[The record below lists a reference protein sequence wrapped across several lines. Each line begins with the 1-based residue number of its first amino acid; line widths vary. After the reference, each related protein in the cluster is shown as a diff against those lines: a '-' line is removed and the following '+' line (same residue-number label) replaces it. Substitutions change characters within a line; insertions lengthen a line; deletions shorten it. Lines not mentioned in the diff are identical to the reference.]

1 MPAAIDVILEPRT
14 QDIGVPVRR
23 LIPQRGHRQC
33 GPFVFF
39 DHMGPVE
46 MAPGEGIDVRPHPH
60 IGLATVTYLFEGAFM
75 HRDSLG
81 TVQRIEPGAVNW
93 MSAGAGIVHSER
105 SPDDLRA
112 SGAVLHGI
120 QTWVAL
126 PQDDEQSAPWFR
138 HYPAHEIPV
147 VRRDGATLHVIAG
160 DGFGARSPVQ
170 TASRTFYVCATLEAG
185 ASLVVPADHV
195 ERGVYLVEGEIT
207 LDGTPLALH
216 HAALLARDA
225 RVELKA
231 GPQGARTMLFG
242 GDPLDG
248 PRYIEWNF
256 VASRRELI
264 EDAKHAWREQ
274 RFAKVPGE
282 TEWIPLPGAAPA
294 ERDAST

>member
-1 MPAAIDVILEPRT
+1 MSAAIEVVLEPRT

-46 MAPGEGIDVRPHPH
+46 MAPGQGIDVRPHPH
-60 IGLATVTYLFEGAFM
+60 IGLATVTYLFQGAFM

-93 MSAGAGIVHSER
+93 MSAGRGIVHSER
-105 SPDDLRA
+105 SPDDLRE

-126 PQDDEQSAPWFR
+126 PEADEQTEPWFR
-138 HYPAHEIPV
+138 HYSADQIPV
-147 VRRDGATLHVIAG
+147 VKREGVTLHVIAG

-170 TASRTFYVCATLEAG
+170 TASRTFYVCAHLEPG
-185 ASLVVPADHV
+185 ASLAVSAEHI
-195 ERGVYLVEGEIT
+195 ERGVYLVEGDIAI
-207 LDGTPLALH
+207 DGTSLAQH
-216 HAALLARDA
+216 HVAVLAHGEP
-225 RVELKA
+225 VVLTA
-231 GPQGARTMLFG
+231 GTTGATVMLFG

-248 PRYIEWNF
+248 PRLIDWNF

-264 EDAKHAWREQ
+264 DAAKQAWREQ
-274 RFAKVPGE
+274 SFGSVPGE
-282 TEWIPLPGAAPA
+282 TEWIPLPGTP
-294 ERDAST
+294 

>member
-1 MPAAIDVILEPRT
+1 MSAAIEVVLEPRT

-46 MAPGEGIDVRPHPH
+46 MAPGQGIDVRPHPH
-60 IGLATVTYLFEGAFM
+60 IGLATVTYLFDGAFM

-93 MSAGAGIVHSER
+93 MSAGRGIVHSER

-126 PQDDEQSAPWFR
+126 PQADEQSEPWFR
-138 HYPAHEIPV
+138 HYPAAEIPMV
-147 VRRDGATLHVIAG
+147 ERDGVKLHVIAG
-160 DGFGARSPVQ
+160 DGFGATSPVQ
-170 TASRTFYVCATLEAG
+170 TASRTFYVCATFEPG
-185 ASLVVPADHV
+185 RSLAVPAEHV
-195 ERGVYLVEGEIT
+195 ERGVYLIDGDIAI
-207 LDGTPLALH
+207 DGTPLAQH
-216 HAALLARDA
+216 HVAVLKHGEPVVLSAGTHGA
-225 RVELKA
+225 RV
-231 GPQGARTMLFG
+231 MLFG

-248 PRYIEWNF
+248 PRLIDWNF

-264 EDAKHAWREQ
+264 DEAKQAWREQ
-274 RFAKVPGE
+274 NFPRVPGE
-282 TEWIPLPGAAPA
+282 TDWIPLPTAP
-294 ERDAST
+294 

>member
-1 MPAAIDVILEPRT
+1 MSDAIEVVLEPRN

-39 DHMGPVE
+39 DHMGPVT

-93 MSAGAGIVHSER
+93 MSAGNGIVHSER

-126 PQDDEQSAPWFR
+126 PQADEQGAPWFR
-138 HYPAHEIPV
+138 HYPAAEIPV
-147 VRRDGATLHVIAG
+147 IEREGVRLHVIAG

-170 TASRTFYVCATLEAG
+170 TASRTFYVCATFEPG
-185 ASLVVPADHV
+185 ASLAVTAEHI
-195 ERGVYLVEGEIT
+195 ERGVYLVDGDIAI
-207 LDGTPLALH
+207 DGTALECH
-216 HAALLARDA
+216 HVALLARDA
-225 RVELKA
+225 AVVLAA
-231 GPQGARTMLFG
+231 GPAGARVMLFG

-248 PRYIEWNF
+248 ARYIDWNF
-256 VASRRELI
+256 VSSRRELI
-264 EDAKHAWREQ
+264 EAAKTAWREQ
-274 RFAKVPGE
+274 RFPTVPGE
-282 TEWIPLPGAAPA
+282 TEWIPLPGTP
-294 ERDAST
+294 